1 MTPTESLIHLAISHA
16 NYQVALAEIKTVM
29 VKLMEGIKPTDTEM
43 NAVSLA
49 YQRDPVLCTLDYQE
63 LQEFVDGKFN

>member
-1 MTPTESLIHLAISHA
+1 MKPTESLIHLAIGYA
-16 NYQVALAEIKTVM
+16 NYPVALAEIKAVM
-29 VKLMEGIKPTDTEM
+29 VKLMEGIKPTDSEM

-63 LQEFVDGKFN
+63 LQEFVEKRFL